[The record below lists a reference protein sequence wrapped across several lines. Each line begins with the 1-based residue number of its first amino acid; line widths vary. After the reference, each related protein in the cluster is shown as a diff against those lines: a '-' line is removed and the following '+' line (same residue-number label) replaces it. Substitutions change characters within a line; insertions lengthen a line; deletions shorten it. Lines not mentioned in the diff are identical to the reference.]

1 MNKPTPPSLPS
12 SNKPTPP
19 PPSNPPPSSS
29 NIPTPSS
36 RPNLL
41 ASSGLLAEI
50 QGADVKSILRQ
61 KREQLSASM
70 QQQEK
75 NEINEE
81 KPNQTIQTQTQTS
94 QQQPQQPQQPQQL
107 DLLQRRKLLF
117 IDSSSSDES
126 SDWDMSDY
134 LCLFKQTIQL
144 RNKYNKFSTV
154 RTRFLY
160 S

>member
-1 MNKPTPPSLPS
+1 M
-12 SNKPTPP
+12 
-19 PPSNPPPSSS
+19 
-29 NIPTPSS
+29 
-36 RPNLL
+36 
-41 ASSGLLAEI
+41 
-50 QGADVKSILRQ
+50 KSILRQ

-70 QQQEK
+70 QLQEK
-75 NEINEE
+75 NEIKEE

-94 QQQPQQPQQPQQL
+94 QQQPQQPQQQQQPQQL

>member
-1 MNKPTPPSLPS
+1 MPTS
-12 SNKPTPP
+12 SP
-19 PPSNPPPSSS
+19 
-29 NIPTPSS
+29 

-70 QQQEK
+70 QQQET
-75 NEINEE
+75 NEIKEE

-94 QQQPQQPQQPQQL
+94 QQPQQPQQL

-126 SDWDMSDY
+126 SDWNMSDY
-134 LCLFKQTIQL
+134 SCLFQQTIQL

>member
-1 MNKPTPPSLPS
+1 M
-12 SNKPTPP
+12 
-19 PPSNPPPSSS
+19 
-29 NIPTPSS
+29 PTPSP

-61 KREQLSASM
+61 KREQLSAPM
-70 QQQEK
+70 QQQET
-75 NEINEE
+75 NEIKEE

-94 QQQPQQPQQPQQL
+94 QQPQQL

-134 LCLFKQTIQL
+134 SCLFQQTIQL

>member
-1 MNKPTPPSLPS
+1 M
-12 SNKPTPP
+12 
-19 PPSNPPPSSS
+19 
-29 NIPTPSS
+29 PTPSP

-70 QQQEK
+70 QQQET
-75 NEINEE
+75 NEIKEE

-94 QQQPQQPQQPQQL
+94 QQPQQPQQL

-134 LCLFKQTIQL
+134 SCLFQQTIQL

>member
-1 MNKPTPPSLPS
+1 MPTS
-12 SNKPTPP
+12 SP
-19 PPSNPPPSSS
+19 
-29 NIPTPSS
+29 

-41 ASSGLLAEI
+41 ASSSLLAEI

-61 KREQLSASM
+61 KREQLSAPM
-70 QQQEK
+70 QQQET
-75 NEINEE
+75 NEIKEE
-81 KPNQTIQTQTQTS
+81 KPNQTIQTQTQTQTS
-94 QQQPQQPQQPQQL
+94 QQPQQL

-134 LCLFKQTIQL
+134 SCLFQQTIQL

>member
-1 MNKPTPPSLPS
+1 M
-12 SNKPTPP
+12 
-19 PPSNPPPSSS
+19 
-29 NIPTPSS
+29 
-36 RPNLL
+36 
-41 ASSGLLAEI
+41 
-50 QGADVKSILRQ
+50 KSILRQ
-61 KREQLSASM
+61 KREQLSSSM
-70 QQQEK
+70 QQQET
-75 NEINEE
+75 NEIKEE
-81 KPNQTIQTQTQTS
+81 KPNQTIQTQTQTQTS
-94 QQQPQQPQQPQQL
+94 QQPQQL

-134 LCLFKQTIQL
+134 SCLFQQTIQL

>member
-1 MNKPTPPSLPS
+1 M
-12 SNKPTPP
+12 
-19 PPSNPPPSSS
+19 
-29 NIPTPSS
+29 
-36 RPNLL
+36 
-41 ASSGLLAEI
+41 
-50 QGADVKSILRQ
+50 KSILRQ
-61 KREQLSASM
+61 KREQLSSSM
-70 QQQEK
+70 QQQET
-75 NEINEE
+75 NEIKEE

-94 QQQPQQPQQPQQL
+94 QQPQQL

-134 LCLFKQTIQL
+134 SCLFQQTIQL

>member
-1 MNKPTPPSLPS
+1 M
-12 SNKPTPP
+12 
-19 PPSNPPPSSS
+19 
-29 NIPTPSS
+29 
-36 RPNLL
+36 
-41 ASSGLLAEI
+41 
-50 QGADVKSILRQ
+50 KSILRQ

-75 NEINEE
+75 NEIKEE

-94 QQQPQQPQQPQQL
+94 QQPQQPQQL

>member
-1 MNKPTPPSLPS
+1 M
-12 SNKPTPP
+12 
-19 PPSNPPPSSS
+19 
-29 NIPTPSS
+29 PTPSP

-61 KREQLSASM
+61 KREELSASM
-70 QQQEK
+70 QQQET
-75 NEINEE
+75 NEIKEE

-94 QQQPQQPQQPQQL
+94 QQPQQL

-134 LCLFKQTIQL
+134 SCLFQQTIQL